1 MGKEIIT
8 MGILMMI
15 SHFKKQLNF
24 VDWWN
29 NEGSALH
36 PLDCEDIE
44 THVGRVSNIAWTT
57 ANNDLIKRMKLTFN
71 NLLHAIENRSE
82 DSLKDIINDA
92 FLRCNMPF
100 ISDNDYVITDFNW
113 DT

>member
-1 MGKEIIT
+1 

-29 NEGSALH
+29 NEGSALR
-36 PLDCEDIE
+36 PLDCEDTE
-44 THVGRVSNIAWTT
+44 THVHRISNIAWTT